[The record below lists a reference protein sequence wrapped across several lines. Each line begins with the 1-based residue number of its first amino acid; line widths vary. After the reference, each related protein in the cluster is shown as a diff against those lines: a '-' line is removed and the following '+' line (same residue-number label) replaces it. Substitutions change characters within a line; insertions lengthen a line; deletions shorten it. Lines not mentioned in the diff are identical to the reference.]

1 MCMKNFFAILGG
13 MGTLA
18 TESFVRVLN
27 ERTPNHSDQD
37 YLNYVLINHA
47 TVPDRTAFI
56 LGKSEKSPVAALKED
71 IRQYS
76 TLEPRFFVLTC
87 NTAHHFYDEL
97 VETTTTPLLHMPR
110 LAVQAVL
117 KKFADLERP
126 IRVGVLATEGTIQ
139 SKVYEN
145 ELNSYT
151 NIETII
157 PNQEIQQQVT
167 HLIYRDIKERNFLN
181 QELYFSILDQM
192 IREQQCDVVLL
203 GCTELSL
210 MQESTKNAAY
220 SVIDAQSELVDE
232 TIRLALEYRQ
242 ADS

>member
-18 TESFVRVLN
+18 TESFVHVLN

-47 TVPDRTAFI
+47 SVPDRTAFI
-56 LGKSEKSPVAALKED
+56 LGKSEESPVAALKED

-76 TLEPRFFVLTC
+76 ALEPRFFVLTC

-97 VETTTTPLLHMPR
+97 VDETTIPLLHMPR
-110 LAVQAVL
+110 LAVQAIL
-117 KKFADLERP
+117 KKFSDLNRP

-145 ELNSYT
+145 ELNAFE

-157 PNQEIQQQVT
+157 PQQDIQQQVT
-167 HLIYRDIKERNFLN
+167 NLIYRDIKEQNFLN
-181 QELYFSILDQM
+181 EELYFSILNQM
-192 IREQQCDVVLL
+192 IDEQQCDVVLL

-210 MQESTKNAAY
+210 MQEATQYEAHLI
-220 SVIDAQSELVDE
+220 VDAQSELVDE
-232 TIRLALEYRQ
+232 TIRLALEFR